1 MGASRSSPALSG
13 SELRRLLVL
22 RERLRSAAIGAPRS
36 VQIEVLHAL
45 EAGRQARVEGR
56 TWSWAPP
63 AMTRNERIREIK
75 WRLEAA
81 GIGEVDAAAHVMDR
95 ANRRAAAA
103 SRRRAG
109 RAP

>member
-1 MGASRSSPALSG
+1 MNVSPSRRLLSG

-22 RERLRSAAIGAPRS
+22 RERLRGAVVGAPRS
-36 VQIEVLHAL
+36 VQIEVLQAL

-63 AMTRNERIREIK
+63 AMTRDELIREIK

-81 GIGEVDAAAHVMDR
+81 GISEVDAAAHAVDR
-95 ANRRAAAA
+95 ASRRAGTAARRRAA
-103 SRRRAG
+103 RAT
-109 RAP
+109 